1 MSYFWGRNGTVP
13 VQGGHRVVSRIRR
26 EPLPFGIRREHCND
40 VNRAQQGDMTRADL
54 ISILMNM
61 ELEEH
66 RNLTREQA
74 RAVVNEIFGAIA
86 EALRNG
92 EVARLP
98 FGSLGVYEQDRQPK
112 RGWFLNRV
120 RVLYKQRNMIKFLG
134 GEYDLEPADQGP
146 PTLSRSGSLPRR
158 QPPHRL
164 DNNGEMKPSERNS
177 PPPKISPPERRKLTA
192 IGVKAGKSRR
202 LIAQELNVTETTIRR
217 DLEVQGIT
225 ANKKPTATRRK
236 PAVVWKGSS
245 RATSDRKVASQNPTK
260 PHQPTPRNKDISPRI
275 VVPKPLKPRPPKHR
289 SPEIP
294 LSPEEL
300 RRQHLEEMLQL
311 VQSWLVERYHD
322 YQHAT
327 NVLDKARILLATR
340 RDLPV
345 RELPESPMSADQL
358 LHHTRPQEMDS
369 ASSQNRFRGEEACA
383 LWLARW
389 LAAWAPQDKQ
399 LRNDVLDQARARLS
413 A

>member
-120 RVLYKQRNMIKFLG
+120 RVLYKQRNQIKFLG
-134 GEYDLEPADQGP
+134 DEYDLDPADQGP

-275 VVPKPLKPRPPKHR
+275 VVPEPLKPRQPK
-289 SPEIP
+289 PEIP

-300 RRQHLEEMLQL
+300 RRQRLEEMLQL
-311 VQSWLVERYHD
+311 VGSWLVERKPD
-322 YQHAT
+322 YVRAI
-327 NVLDKARILLATR
+327 NVLDKARKSLAASR
-340 RDLPV
+340 PDFYV
-345 RELPESPMSADQL
+345 RGLPESPMSAEQL
-358 LHHTRPQEMDS
+358 RDHTRPPEMDS
-369 ASSQNRFRGEEACA
+369 VIPQVRSRREEVCA

-389 LAAWAPQDKQ
+389 LAAWERKDEQ
-399 LRNDVLDQARARLS
+399 LRNKVIDQLRAYLT

>member
-1 MSYFWGRNGTVP
+1 
-13 VQGGHRVVSRIRR
+13 
-26 EPLPFGIRREHCND
+26 
-40 VNRAQQGDMTRADL
+40 MTRADL

-245 RATSDRKVASQNPTK
+245 RATSDRKVALQNPTK

-275 VVPKPLKPRPPKHR
+275 VVPEPLKPRQPKHR

-300 RRQHLEEMLQL
+300 RRQRLEEMLQL
-311 VQSWLVERYHD
+311 VGSWLVERKPD
-322 YQHAT
+322 YVRAI
-327 NVLDKARILLATR
+327 NVLDKARKSLAASR
-340 RDLPV
+340 PDFYV
-345 RELPESPMSADQL
+345 RGLPESPMSAEQL
-358 LHHTRPQEMDS
+358 RDHTRPPEMDS
-369 ASSQNRFRGEEACA
+369 VIPQVRSRREEVCA

-389 LAAWAPQDKQ
+389 LAAWERKDEQ
-399 LRNDVLDQARARLS
+399 LRNKVIDQTRALVT